1 MKSRNIVS
9 AMAGLTVAAAAVM
22 AASPAL
28 AQSFYKGYNQAE
40 WAKTVAAANKEGRV
54 TLYYV
59 STQPVV
65 DRIKAAFNKQ
75 YPNIQLD
82 MLRLVGTELVG
93 KLDQERATGAD
104 GGDVA
109 ITPETQWA
117 VERAKDKGVLQPV
130 GPASVNWPAKYVLN
144 GVAPM
149 VGMEPLI
156 IVYNSKL
163 VTTPVTG
170 YQDLLRPEFKGKV
183 ATPDLVANIFFAFYE
198 WQEQTL
204 GAKFLPA
211 LAAQNPRF
219 YPSCVPITQQI
230 IVGELLAESLC
241 VATIVTPLIAQG
253 APIKMVVP
261 KPAVATPFAGVIA
274 AWSKRPAAAQ
284 VFMDFVISPA
294 GQGAW
299 AALGEMASPIP
310 NVPNALDINSMV
322 ALDPSRFTP
331 DVAKEYRAKWNKMF
345 NK

>member
-1 MKSRNIVS
+1 MKPRSMF
-9 AMAGLTVAAAAVM
+9 AALTGIAIAAATVTT
-22 AASPAL
+22 ASPAL
-28 AQSFYKGYNQAE
+28 AQNFYKGYNQAE

-65 DRIKAAFNKQ
+65 DRMKAAFNKQ
-75 YPNIQLD
+75 YPGIQVD

-117 VERAKDKGVLQPV
+117 ADRGKDKGVVAPV
-130 GPASVNWPAKYVLN
+130 GPASVNWPAKYVIN

-156 IVYNSKL
+156 IVYNSNIVK
-163 VTTPVTG
+163 TPVTG
-170 YQDLLRPEFKGKV
+170 YEDLLRPEFKGKV

-198 WQEQTL
+198 WLEQTK
-204 GAKFLPA
+204 GPKFLPA

-230 IVGELLAESLC
+230 VVGEMLGESLC
-241 VATIVTPLIAQG
+241 VATIITPLIAAG

-274 AWSKRPAAAQ
+274 SWSKRPAAAQ
-284 VFMDFVISPA
+284 VFMDFVMSTP
-294 GQGAW
+294 GQAAW

-310 NVPNALDINSMV
+310 NVPNALDINSMT
-322 ALDPSRFTP
+322 ALDPTRFTP
-331 DVAKEYRAKWNKMF
+331 EVAKEYRTKWNKLF

>member
-1 MKSRNIVS
+1 MNRLVK
-9 AMAGLTVAAAAVM
+9 AMAIAGIAVTAALSSQ
-22 AASPAL
+22 ASL
-28 AQSFYKGYNQAE
+28 AQNFYKGYQAAE
-40 WAKTVAAANKEGRV
+40 WARIVEGARKEGRV

-75 YPNIQLD
+75 YPGIQLD

-117 VERAKDKGVLQPV
+117 ATRATDKGVVQPA
-130 GPASVNWPAKYVLN
+130 GPASANWPAKYVIN
-144 GVAPM
+144 GVAPLI
-149 VGMEPLI
+149 GMEPLI

-211 LAAQNPRF
+211 LAAQGPRF

-230 IVGELLAESLC
+230 VVGELLAETLC
-241 VATIVTPLIAQG
+241 VATIITPLIAQG

-261 KPAVATPFAGVIA
+261 KPAVATPFAGVIT
-274 AWSKRPAAAQ
+274 AWSKRPNAAQ
-284 VFMDFVISPA
+284 VFMDFVMSPA

-299 AALGEMASPIP
+299 AALGEMASPLP
-310 NVPNALDINSMV
+310 NIPNALDINSMT
-322 ALDPSRFTP
+322 ALDPTRFTP
-331 DVAKEYRAKWNKMF
+331 EIAKAYRARWNTMF
-345 NK
+345 NR

>member
-1 MKSRNIVS
+1 MNRFTKGI
-9 AMAGLTVAAAAVM
+9 ATAGLAIAATL
-22 AASPAL
+22 ASQAGL
-28 AQSFYKGYNQAE
+28 AQGFYKGYNAAE
-40 WAKTVAAANKEGRV
+40 WQKTVEAARKEGRV

-75 YPNIQLD
+75 YPGIQLD

-117 VERAKDKGVLQPV
+117 HVRATDKGVVQPV
-130 GPASVNWPAKYVLN
+130 GPASATWPAKYVIN
-144 GVAPM
+144 GVAPL

-204 GAKFLPA
+204 GQKFLPG

-230 IVGELLAESLC
+230 VVGELLAETLC
-241 VATIVTPLIAQG
+241 VATIITPLIAQG
-253 APIKMVVP
+253 APLKMVVP
-261 KPAVATPFAGVIA
+261 KPAVATPFAGVIT
-274 AWSKRPAAAQ
+274 AWSKRPNAAQ
-284 VFMDFVISPA
+284 VFMDFVMSPA

-322 ALDPSRFTP
+322 ALDPAKFTP
-331 DVAKEYRAKWNKMF
+331 EVSKEYRAKWNKMF
-345 NK
+345 NR

>member
-1 MKSRNIVS
+1 MNHMNKAVALAAI
-9 AMAGLTVAAAAVM
+9 AAAAALSSS
-22 AASPAL
+22 AA
-28 AQSFYKGYNQAE
+28 AQGFYKGYNAGE
-40 WAKTVAAANKEGRV
+40 WQKIVAAAQKEGRV

-65 DRIKAAFNKQ
+65 DRIKAAFARQ

-117 VERAKDKGVLQPV
+117 ADRGKDKGVVEPR
-130 GPASVNWPAKYVLN
+130 GPASANWPAKYVIN
-144 GVAPM
+144 GVAPLI
-149 VGMEPLI
+149 GMEPLI
-156 IVYNSKL
+156 IVYNSKI

-170 YQDLLRPEFKGKV
+170 YADLLRPEFKGKV

-198 WQEQTL
+198 WLEQTQ
-204 GAKFLPA
+204 GPKFLPA
-211 LAAQNPRF
+211 LAAQGPRF

-230 IVGELLAESLC
+230 VVGEMLGESLC
-241 VATIVTPLIAQG
+241 VATIITPLIAQG

-261 KPAVATPFAGVIA
+261 TPAVATPFAGVIA
-274 AWSKRPAAAQ
+274 AWSKRPNAAQ
-284 VFMDFVISPA
+284 VFMDFVMSPA

-299 AALGEMASPIP
+299 AALGEMASPLP
-310 NVPNALDINSMV
+310 NIPNALDINSMT
-322 ALDPSRFTP
+322 ALDPTRFTP
-331 DVAKEYRAKWNKMF
+331 EKAKEYRAKWNAMF
-345 NK
+345 NR

>member
-1 MKSRNIVS
+1 MNRFAR
-9 AMAGLTVAAAAVM
+9 AMAIAGVAVTAAL
-22 AASPAL
+22 SSQTSI
-28 AQSFYKGYNQAE
+28 AQSFYKGYQPAE
-40 WAKTVAAANKEGRV
+40 WAKIVEGARKEGRV

-65 DRIKAAFNKQ
+65 DRLKAAFNKQ
-75 YPNIQLD
+75 YPGIQLD

-130 GPASVNWPAKYVLN
+130 GPASANWPAKYVLN

-170 YQDLLRPEFKGKV
+170 YADLLRPEFKGKV

-230 IVGELLAESLC
+230 IVGELLAETLC

-274 AWSKRPAAAQ
+274 AWSKRPNAAQ
-284 VFMDFVISPA
+284 VFMDFVMSPA

-322 ALDPSRFTP
+322 ALDPAKFTP
-331 DVAKEYRAKWNKMF
+331 EIAKEYRAKWNKMF
-345 NK
+345 NR